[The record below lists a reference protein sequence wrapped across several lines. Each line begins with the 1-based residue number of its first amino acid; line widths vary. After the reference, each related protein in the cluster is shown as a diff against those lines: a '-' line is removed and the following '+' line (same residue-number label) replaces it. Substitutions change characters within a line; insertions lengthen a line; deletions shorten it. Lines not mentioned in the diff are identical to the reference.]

1 MTEPP
6 RRDQDREYIIFC
18 DESDRTGRFF
28 SNFYG
33 GVIVGS
39 SQVEKVSQRLEQR
52 KQELNLHREVK
63 WSKVTEAYL
72 AKYQAF
78 VNAIFAEIAAGHIR
92 MRVMFRANAH
102 VAVGL
107 TREQRE
113 AEYYLLYYQFI
124 KHAFG
129 LRFIA
134 PQPGGTRLRLYF
146 DQFPDT
152 QEKAAQFKGYVL
164 GLGASRDFRAAGIV
178 LSKEDITE
186 VRSHDHVL
194 LQALDVILGAMA
206 FRLNDKHKEKPPGQR
221 IRGKRTRAKE
231 ALYRTIHTE
240 INRLVPGFNTGVS
253 TGARG
258 NPRAHW
264 EAPYEHWSFVSA
276 ASEYSPN
283 LSKRGNKKAGPT
295 GST

>member
-1 MTEPP
+1 MSEHGGG
-6 RRDQDREYIIFC
+6 QQEQEYVIFC
-18 DESDRTGRFF
+18 DESDRSGRFF

-39 SQVEKVSQRLEQR
+39 SQVERVSQRLNQR
-52 KQELNLHREVK
+52 KEELNLHREVK
-63 WSKVTEAYL
+63 WSKVTETYL
-72 AKYQAF
+72 AKYQDF
-78 VNAIFAEIAAGHIR
+78 VRAIFAEVAAGNIR
-92 MRVMFRANAH
+92 LRIMFRPNAY
-102 VAVGL
+102 VALGL

-129 LRFIA
+129 LRYIA
-134 PQPGGTRLRLYF
+134 PQPGGTKLRLYF

-152 QEKAAQFKGYVL
+152 REKAAQFKGYVL
-164 GLGASRDFRAAGIV
+164 GLGTSREFRSAGIV

-194 LQALDVILGAMA
+194 LQALDVVLGAMA
-206 FRLNDKHKEKPPGQR
+206 FRLNDKHKEKPPGER

-231 ALYRTIHTE
+231 TLYKTIHTE
-240 INRLVPGFNTGVS
+240 INRLVPGFNIGVS
-253 TGARG
+253 TGVRG

-264 EAPYEHWSFVSA
+264 DAPYEHWAFVST
-276 ASEYSPN
+276 ASEYSPD
-283 LSKRGNKKAGPT
+283 LSKHGNKKIDPT
-295 GST
+295 